1 MLIFLLNNVGTVTSA
16 LPIAQ
21 VKPSARTSP
30 GLKKIRAASV
40 SRSVESCEKDS
51 RRIHPKVKMC
61 GITCPRDAELAA
73 EAGANL
79 LGMIMWPHSKR
90 SVSLEVAKEISKVA
104 RECGAEPVGVFVDDD
119 LNTIVQAADISGLE
133 FVQVLVIPTLTVYL
147 SYIMHLNMTS
157 YSPLTSGSVSAAPW
171 GSFSCCSPRTRA
183 TEQNYLC
190 PPC

>member
-1 MLIFLLNNVGTVTSA
+1 
-16 LPIAQ
+16 
-21 VKPSARTSP
+21 
-30 GLKKIRAASV
+30 
-40 SRSVESCEKDS
+40 
-51 RRIHPKVKMC
+51 MC

-133 FVQVLVIPTLTVYL
+133 FVQVLVIPTLTV
-147 SYIMHLNMTS
+147 
-157 YSPLTSGSVSAAPW
+157 
-171 GSFSCCSPRTRA
+171 
-183 TEQNYLC
+183 
-190 PPC
+190 